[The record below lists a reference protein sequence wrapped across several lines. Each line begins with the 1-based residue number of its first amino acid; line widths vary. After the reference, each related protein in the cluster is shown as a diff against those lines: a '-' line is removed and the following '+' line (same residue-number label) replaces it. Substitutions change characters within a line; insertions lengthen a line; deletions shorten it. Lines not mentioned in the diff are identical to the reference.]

1 MATRTICV
9 ALLLASLSIAG
20 CGTVANQVRLSPED
34 GKTPF
39 GGVKHD
45 VVCIQKA
52 REDSENSQRLARMI
66 LCAVDLP
73 FSLIGDVV
81 LWPYTVTF
89 NFINQP
95 PPVPPVAQAPVVPQ
109 PQIAP

>member
-1 MATRTICV
+1 MAIRTSCV
-9 ALLLASLSIAG
+9 ALLLASLFNAG
-20 CGTVANQVRLSPED
+20 CGTVANQVRLTPED

-39 GGVKHD
+39 GGVHHD

-52 REDSENSQRLARMI
+52 KEDPQQSQRVACMM

-95 PPVPPVAQAPVVPQ
+95 PPVPPVIIAPVEVRPQ
-109 PQIAP
+109 TNP